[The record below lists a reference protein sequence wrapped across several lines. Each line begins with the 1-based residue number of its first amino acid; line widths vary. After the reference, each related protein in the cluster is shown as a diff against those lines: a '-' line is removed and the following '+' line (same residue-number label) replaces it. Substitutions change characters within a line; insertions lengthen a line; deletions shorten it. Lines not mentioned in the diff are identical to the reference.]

1 VGDVLDVNRGFQWN
15 GVVCGM
21 AVGMSFVIKLPQE
34 VVNDVMNVGTLNGT
48 KLAKNT
54 KRSCLNGVKP
64 IVANGNYNR
73 SGVNYKLTFKYK

>member
-1 VGDVLDVNRGFQWN
+1 MLCTLLATVGDVLDVNRGFQWN

-64 IVANGNYNR
+64 IVANGL
-73 SGVNYKLTFKYK
+73 GMVL